1 MRRLLKDE
9 PDAEFLE
16 MGPGK
21 ALKGFARQ
29 IDRKVKVIGIGK
41 LEDLVRYVEKE

>member
-1 MRRLLKDE
+1 MQNFWRWDREKH
-9 PDAEFLE
+9 
-16 MGPGK
+16 
-21 ALKGFARQ
+21 LKGFARQ